1 MPVTHRISI
10 AVALLA
16 TAAAACAQRQEFAHP
31 KAAAA
36 ALFPNQKFAEW
47 TATAGDWNGDG
58 VQDLALILNE
68 VDGPVDRPMEIRLVV
83 LAGTAGGAYTPVSAS
98 SSYCMAQKFYNLEA
112 KGASLWV
119 TAVNKAEGEVSAT
132 TTLQFRF
139 NPRRADFEL
148 IGKENVWEVQGKEYS
163 RSSVNYLVGKFIA
176 YKRVKGRVKAGNVK
190 RFAVPSLASL
200 NGFNCTTYDDG
211 VSPLSVC
218 CPFRPA
224 QVHS

>member
-10 AVALLA
+10 AVALL
-16 TAAAACAQRQEFAHP
+16 TMAAAACAQPQEFAHP
-31 KAAAA
+31 KAVVA
-36 ALFPNQKFAEW
+36 ALFPNQKFVEW

-58 VQDLALILNE
+58 VQDIALILNE

-83 LAGTAGGAYTPVSAS
+83 LAGTAGGAYTLLSAS
-98 SSYCMAQKFYNLEA
+98 SSYCVAQKFYNLEA

-119 TAVNKAEGEVSAT
+119 TAVDKAKGEVSAT

-148 IGKENVWEVQGKEYS
+148 IGKENVWEVQSKEYG
-163 RSSVNYLVGKFIA
+163 RSSVNYLAGKFIT
-176 YKRVKGRVKAGNVK
+176 YERTKGRVNTSKEK

-211 VSPLSVC
+211 VSP
-218 CPFRPA
+218 
-224 QVHS
+224 